1 MMVTMMTRRKT
12 VERCFELLRESL
24 LNFFVGCGRRRGR
37 SIIRFYPRKVKR
49 EIADSSDRWLLDVYE
64 LDPVRLPLD
73 AVQQWVR
80 QLNMI
85 S

>member
-1 MMVTMMTRRKT
+1 MMMSRRM
-12 VERCFELLRESL
+12 VERWFELLRESL
-24 LNFFVGCGRRRGR
+24 LNCFVGCGRRRGR

>member
-1 MMVTMMTRRKT
+1 MTMIMMRRRSL
-12 VERCFELLRESL
+12 VERWFELLRESL
-24 LNFFVGCGRRRGR
+24 LNCFVGCGRRRGR

>member
-1 MMVTMMTRRKT
+1 M
-12 VERCFELLRESL
+12 VERWFELLRESL
-24 LNFFVGCGRRRGR
+24 LNCFVGCGRRRGR

-49 EIADSSDRWLLDVYE
+49 EIADSFDRWLLDVYE

>member
-1 MMVTMMTRRKT
+1 MMMIMMTRRRV
-12 VERCFELLRESL
+12 VERWFELLRESL
-24 LNFFVGCGRRRGR
+24 INFFVGCGRRHGR

-49 EIADSSDRWLLDVYE
+49 DIADSSDRWLLDVYE

-73 AVQQWVR
+73 AVQQWAR

-85 S
+85 R